1 MNTYYQR
8 RRALLRLAIIAFIG
22 ALFFGWLFYRSVSA
36 STVMLIRLYHDQ
48 DTSGTVTAGD
58 LPAAGVTIEV
68 TEATCPGVVCA
79 ATSAWL
85 DIARQPSSGQASP
98 AAWTVTTDSQGYAT
112 IKLHDGEYAVEAPC
126 MAATVAASDVSGQSV
141 TEWATCA
148 QGIWLPVVSK

>member
-48 DTSGTVTAGD
+48 DRSATVTPGD
-58 LPAAGVTIEV
+58 LPAGGITIAV
-68 TEATCPGVVCA
+68 TEAACTGQVCA

-98 AAWTVTTDSQGYAT
+98 AAWTVTTDANGYAT
-112 IKLHDGEYAVEAPC
+112 IELHDGEYAVEAPC
-126 MAATVAASDVSGQSV
+126 MAATVAASDVSGQPV

-148 QGIWLPVVSK
+148 QGIWLPVVGR